1 MNKDKKIKNQKA
13 ENKQKVVTALTDL
26 DRVISKLQKHVSR
39 YDKQID
45 AAGLRNDANEV
56 KKLIKQKMNWNH
68 SIKNLAALKE
78 HILFKMQQAEAGSEL
93 VSLSGAIAGLKGLD
107 AASPDFD
114 KLNKTIEKVFKDVE
128 NPFDK
133 IADINKTLDNVI
145 SPEVNS
151 SLYHDDY
158 DPVEDSE
165 EYKLEYDAMLGRI
178 RNQLSDVQ
186 NVNPASNDSTLNDIT
201 TGDVDVA
208 GIVEEENKK
217 K

>member
-1 MNKDKKIKNQKA
+1 MDKKKKIEKQKE
-13 ENKQKVVTALTDL
+13 ENKQKVVDALT
-26 DRVISKLQKHVSR
+26 VIDNVIGKLQKHVGR

-45 AAGLRNDANEV
+45 AAGLRNDPNEV

-68 SIKNLAALKE
+68 SIKNLARLKDQ
-78 HILFKMQQAEAGSEL
+78 ILFKMNQAEAGAEL
-93 VSLSGAIAGLKGLD
+93 ASLSDAIAGLKGLNE
-107 AASPDFD
+107 ASPDFD
-114 KLNKTIEKVFKDVE
+114 KLNKTLEKVFKDVD

-145 SPEVNS
+145 SPEITT
-151 SLYHDDY
+151 SLYHDEY

-178 RNQLSDVQ
+178 SNQLSQ
-186 NVNPASNDSTLNDIT
+186 GPKVNPVSAGSTVVDNS
-201 TGDVDVA
+201 TGDIDVA
-208 GIVEEENKK
+208 GIVDEENKK